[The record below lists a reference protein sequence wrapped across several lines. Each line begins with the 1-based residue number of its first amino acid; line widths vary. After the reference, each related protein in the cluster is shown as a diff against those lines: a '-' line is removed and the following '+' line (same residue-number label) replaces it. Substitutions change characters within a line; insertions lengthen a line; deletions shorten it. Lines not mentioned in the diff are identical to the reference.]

1 MKILV
6 GKIIVIPPPR
16 VPVLAQSMT
25 ASRLFFHMKA
35 EVEKRS
41 YLVGRTEVV
50 YPELALR
57 ISSIISHKILKEL
70 L

>member
-6 GKIIVIPPPR
+6 GKSILIPYPHLP
-16 VPVLAQSMT
+16 AFANSMT

-41 YLVGRTEVV
+41 YLVGRVEGV
-50 YPELALR
+50 YPELALG
-57 ISSIISHKILKEL
+57 ISSIISHKILKEFL
-70 L
+70 